1 MFDKKYENGGMA
13 FVKVDTQEKA
23 WAPGLCLVFLK
34 ECFLFKSFFLV
45 FFSNSSISQ
54 LSKEVYDVLY
64 DSGCNLGS
72 HVPWKE
78 VPGSGGKLPLLRPTS
93 YKQRGDENQEA
104 ANRLAK
110 AKSKGKVPRST
121 SMEILG
127 LVVFFPT
134 VHVFHFFFF

>member
-1 MFDKKYENGGMA
+1 MA

-23 WAPGLCLVFLK
+23 WAPGLCLVFLQ
-34 ECFLFKSFFLV
+34 ECFLFKCFFLV

-54 LSKEVYDVLY
+54 LSKEVYDVLF

-78 VPGSGGKLPLLRPTS
+78 VPGSGGKLPILRPTS